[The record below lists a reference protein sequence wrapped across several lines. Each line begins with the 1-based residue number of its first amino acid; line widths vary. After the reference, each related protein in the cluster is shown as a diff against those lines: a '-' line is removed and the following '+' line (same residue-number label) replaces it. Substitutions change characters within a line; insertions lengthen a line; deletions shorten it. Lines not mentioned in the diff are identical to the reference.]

1 MHGPSFAKKPP
12 YWIIV
17 FCVIVALLSEAVSRA
32 GWLQGIE
39 TAYGDLSFRL
49 AGQRTQVSHVALVE
63 LDDQTL
69 AMHPDDPLVFWTPH
83 FARALQ
89 VLRNVEARVV
99 GLDFLFSA
107 SPEHWF
113 GKISGQDSQVA
124 RSFDRSFRQE
134 IASGRVVLGGMQSG
148 AEALLPAAD
157 YLAVLP
163 EFSIE
168 RFVGAT
174 DLVMDSDG
182 ILRKMRTLAPGA
194 PLAADDGVR
203 LLPFSLLLALQASGQ
218 ANDAASWR
226 FGNREFRRDSVP
238 WPLAWAGPPGTV
250 PRLPLRRLLAKDAES
265 DPEVRALK
273 DKVVII
279 GVAYGGSNDVHLTPY
294 GHGLFASQWMRGPEI
309 QAQAVDAL
317 LAGRFVEVLP
327 TGGRALLIGVILL
340 LGAAGWQRL
349 AVGRGAL
356 LLLAL
361 LAVIAIGGHVAHRQW
376 LVVPVAQAQFAAL
389 LLFLTIYALRFTSGE
404 RDRDRV
410 RRMFSRYVSKDVVA
424 RLLESDET
432 PVLGGEAVRITVLFS
447 DIRGFTTISER
458 LSPEEVV
465 EMLNRWLAAACTAVQ
480 KEGGSVDKFI
490 GDAIMAEFGAPL
502 HCDDHA
508 RRALRAAIALRDAAV
523 EMAAWMKER
532 FADRDLPDFGIGVG
546 IHSGRAV
553 VGNIGAP
560 ERMEYTAIGDTVNL
574 ASRLEGAT
582 RTLNCAIAA
591 SRAAIDEAGAGIIT
605 GASQTIAVKGREA
618 PVEVLAVLGIEDH

>member
-12 YWIIV
+12 YWIV
-17 FCVIVALLSEAVSRA
+17 AFCVIVALLSEAVARA
-32 GWLQGIE
+32 GWLQGLE

-89 VLRNVEARVV
+89 ILRAVEARVI

-113 GKISGQDSQVA
+113 GKISGQGSQVA

-148 AEALLPAAD
+148 AEPLLPAAD

-163 EFSIE
+163 EFAIE

-182 ILRKMRTLAPGA
+182 ILRRMRALAPGA

-238 WPLAWAGPPGTV
+238 WPMAWAGPPGTV
-250 PRLPLRRLLAKDAES
+250 PRLPLRRLLAKDAER

-273 DKVVII
+273 DKVVIV

-317 LAGRFVEVLP
+317 LAGRFVDVLP

-340 LGAAGWQRL
+340 IGAAGWQRL

-361 LAVIAIGGHVAHRQW
+361 LAVIVIGGHVAHRQW
-376 LVVPVAQAQFAAL
+376 LVVPVAQVQFAAL
-389 LLFLTIYALRFTSGE
+389 LLFLAIYALRFTSGE

-432 PVLGGEAVRITVLFS
+432 PALGGEAVRITVLFS

-465 EMLNRWLAAACTAVQ
+465 EMLNRWLAAACTVVQ
-480 KEGGSVDKFI
+480 REGGSVDKFI

-502 HCDDHA
+502 HCEDHA
-508 RRALRAAIALRDAAV
+508 RRALRAAIALRDAAI
-523 EMAAWMKER
+523 EMASWMKER
-532 FADRDLPDFGIGVG
+532 FAGRDLPDFGIGVG

-582 RTLNCAIAA
+582 RTLNCTVAA
-591 SRAAIDEAGAGIIT
+591 SRAAVDEAGPGIIT
-605 GASQTIAVKGREA
+605 GDSQTIAVKGREA

>member
-523 EMAAWMKER
+523 EMATWMKER

-591 SRAAIDEAGAGIIT
+591 SRAAIDEAGSGIIT

>member
-389 LLFLTIYALRFTSGE
+389 FLFLTIYALRFTSGE

-591 SRAAIDEAGAGIIT
+591 SRAAIDEAGSGIIT

>member
-532 FADRDLPDFGIGVG
+532 FSDRDLPDFGIGVG

-591 SRAAIDEAGAGIIT
+591 SRAAIDEAGSGIIT

>member
-12 YWIIV
+12 YWIV
-17 FCVIVALLSEAVSRA
+17 AFCVIVALLSEAVARA
-32 GWLQGIE
+32 GWLQGLE

-89 VLRNVEARVV
+89 VLRTVEARVI

-148 AEALLPAAD
+148 AEPLLPAAD

-163 EFSIE
+163 EFAIE

-182 ILRKMRTLAPGA
+182 ILRRMRALAPGA

-327 TGGRALLIGVILL
+327 NGGRALLIGVILL

-349 AVGRGAL
+349 AVGRGVL
-356 LLLAL
+356 LLLVL
-361 LAVIAIGGHVAHRQW
+361 LAVIAVGGHVAHRQW

-502 HCDDHA
+502 HCEDHA
-508 RRALRAAIALRDAAV
+508 RRALRAAIALRDAAI
-523 EMAAWMKER
+523 EMASWMKER
-532 FADRDLPDFGIGVG
+532 FAGRDLPDFGIGVG

-582 RTLNCAIAA
+582 RTLNCTVAA
-591 SRAAIDEAGAGIIT
+591 SRAAVDEAGPGIIT
-605 GASQTIAVKGREA
+605 GDSQTIAVKGREA
-618 PVEVLAVLGIEDH
+618 PVEVLAVLGIADH

>member
-17 FCVIVALLSEAVSRA
+17 FCVIVALLSEAVARA

-89 VLRNVEARVV
+89 ILRTVEARVV

-134 IASGRVVLGGMQSG
+134 IAGGRVVLGGMQSG

-163 EFSIE
+163 EFAIE

-182 ILRKMRTLAPGA
+182 ILRKMRALAPGA
-194 PLAADDGVR
+194 SLAADDGVR

-361 LAVIAIGGHVAHRQW
+361 LAMIAIGAHVAHRQW

-523 EMAAWMKER
+523 EMATWMKER